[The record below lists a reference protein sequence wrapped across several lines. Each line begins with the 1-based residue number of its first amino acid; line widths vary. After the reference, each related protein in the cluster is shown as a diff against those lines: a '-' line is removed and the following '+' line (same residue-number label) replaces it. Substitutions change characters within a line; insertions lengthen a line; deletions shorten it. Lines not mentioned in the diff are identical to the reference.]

1 MSAENQLKVTKLGEA
16 DNEPSLSS
24 EPTSVTSISSWL
36 LINFFFNFKIFNS
49 YMRSMAFKKV

>member
-1 MSAENQLKVTKLGEA
+1 MSAENQPKVTKLGEA

-36 LINFFFNFKIFNS
+36 
-49 YMRSMAFKKV
+49 FKKFRDPADP